1 MNKVRVFEEVP
12 ASYTDPFWCGMQ
24 SRAEFKN
31 DDWAEVSIN
40 TDEIVYKTV
49 GLVRELLRRE
59 IQIK

>member
-1 MNKVRVFEEVP
+1 MNKVSVFEEGRG
-12 ASYTDPFWCGMQ
+12 SYTDPFWCGMQ
-24 SRAEFKN
+24 SRTEFKN